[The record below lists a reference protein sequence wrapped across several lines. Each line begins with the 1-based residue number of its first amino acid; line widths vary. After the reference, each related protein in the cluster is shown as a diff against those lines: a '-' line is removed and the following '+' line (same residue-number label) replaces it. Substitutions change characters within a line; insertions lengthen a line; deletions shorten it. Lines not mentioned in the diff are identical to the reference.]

1 MLIDSSR
8 EIIAIRRMA
17 CAEALSAKISVAK
30 SRAGEIPELPAHE
43 DPRATIT
50 NVTTRTTTYCF
61 ITNRNN
67 SSYNKRETNN
77 IKHVVSL

>member
-1 MLIDSSR
+1 
-8 EIIAIRRMA
+8 MA

-50 NVTTRTTTYCF
+50 NVTTQTTTYCF
-61 ITNRNN
+61 IT
-67 SSYNKRETNN
+67 ETTAATTKEKPTISNM
-77 IKHVVSL
+77 